1 MIFLDLSQVKCSPF
15 FYNWLCKLCSKYFAM
30 RVREL
35 KLASLSSVIFV
46 QRQFCCNKAPK
57 GFLLPLSPLWEYRHE
72 ITEFATKK
80 KAVQS
85 SKTKTILWTNC
96 SVKKKLERNTNLIA
110 FFVFARIV
118 KTCRNHWF
126 VFPNPLHGTDLSW
139 NHWERVKFGDVTKTI
154 LVSKKDS
161 FGKFLEE
168 LPVI

>member
-1 MIFLDLSQVKCSPF
+1 
-15 FYNWLCKLCSKYFAM
+15 M
-30 RVREL
+30 RVPEL

-57 GFLLPLSPLWEYRHE
+57 GLLLPRSPLWEYRHE

-80 KAVQS
+80 KAVQF

-96 SVKKKLERNTNLIA
+96 SVKKKLKRHTNLIA

-126 VFPNPLHGTDLSW
+126 VFPNHLHGIDLSW
-139 NHWERVKFGDVTKTI
+139 NHWERIKFGDVTKTI
-154 LVSKKDS
+154 KRRILLAI
-161 FGKFLEE
+161 FLKSCQWSH
-168 LPVI
+168 LTNKGHQIDWSLFFAR